1 MNLINPPTWHKYI
14 SHLTLIPGIPNNS
27 LKNDKLSSDWQLCK
41 GNCLI
46 DARGQRS
53 EWTEWL
59 EVMERK
65 QNRIS
70 NNLWFQLRSAEEH
83 LWKEPPTLKQ
93 FVYIVSVQAAA
104 ILLGTHYEQRG
115 PLTVDSYK
123 ERSLKTDASLISSQ
137 MFQACYGSSIH
148 SEEYWYI
155 HMLKKKCILN
165 LFLISYIFLDTF
177 LLPRSTQNKLNEA
190 SNILLQH
197 HFSYTFENPIFIV

>member
-1 MNLINPPTWHKYI
+1 M
-14 SHLTLIPGIPNNS
+14 
-27 LKNDKLSSDWQLCK
+27 
-41 GNCLI
+41 
-46 DARGQRS
+46 
-53 EWTEWL
+53 TEWL

-70 NNLWFQLRSAEEH
+70 NNLWLQPRSAEEH
-83 LWKEPPTLKQ
+83 LWTEPPTLKQ
-93 FVYIVSVQAAA
+93 FVYIVSVHAAA
-104 ILLGTHYEQRG
+104 ILLGTHYEQSG

-123 ERSLKTDASLISSQ
+123 ERSLKTDAFFISSQ

-155 HMLKKKCILN
+155 YMLKKNNNN

-177 LLPRSTQNKLNEA
+177 LLPRRTQNKLNEA
-190 SNILLQH
+190 SVDKEILDNILLQH